1 MSSQP
6 GQPGVK
12 MACEN
17 MRRVP
22 ASLLIFSRASYFMSL
37 VRKENFSS
45 TEYEPLMQAT
55 LVSLS
60 RKISLK

>member
-1 MSSQP
+1 M
-6 GQPGVK
+6 K

-22 ASLLIFSRASYFMSL
+22 ASLLTFSRASNFISL
-37 VRKENFSS
+37 VRKENFASS
-45 TEYEPLMQAT
+45 EYEPLMQAT

>member
-1 MSSQP
+1 M
-6 GQPGVK
+6 K
-12 MACEN
+12 IACEN

-22 ASLLIFSRASYFMSL
+22 ASLLIFSRASNFISL
-37 VRKENFSS
+37 VRKENFGS
-45 TEYEPLMQAT
+45 TEYDPLMHAT

>member
-1 MSSQP
+1 
-6 GQPGVK
+6 

-22 ASLLIFSRASYFMSL
+22 ASLFTLSRASRFWSL
-37 VRKENFSS
+37 VRKLNFSS
-45 TEYEPLMQAT
+45 SEYEPLMQDT

-60 RKISLK
+60 RKISFT